1 MSLLISK
8 EQIVDTMMKRSCNGN
23 LMEML
28 LERLASLIIQ
38 RILFFIK
45 KPKLKKIVL
54 IWLVFFFF

>member
-8 EQIVDTMMKRSCNGN
+8 EQSVDTMMKRSCNGN

-28 LERLASLIIQ
+28 LERLANLIIQ
-38 RILFFIK
+38 HILLFIK
-45 KPKLKKIVL
+45 KSKLKKIVP